1 MKKNKKLFFVC
12 SLLACFI
19 VGCADVAE
27 YGSGKEAGI
36 ECSAQMLE
44 KAAVTEEGY
53 YVLEGSLY
61 EIGKHVIVLET
72 ESGELLAFQMVPE
85 TIICV
90 GGSNE
95 IAEGQAVKV
104 VFDGNVNGTEIEKV
118 SVIAVTVSEE
128 EL

>member
-1 MKKNKKLFFVC
+1 M
-12 SLLACFI
+12 A
-19 VGCADVAE
+19 
-27 YGSGKEAGI
+27 
-36 ECSAQMLE
+36 
-44 KAAVTEEGY
+44 
-53 YVLEGSLY
+53 
-61 EIGKHVIVLET
+61 
-72 ESGELLAFQMVPE
+72 PE

>member
-1 MKKNKKLFFVC
+1 MKKNKKLLFIC

-36 ECSAQMLE
+36 ECSAQALE

-53 YVLEGSLY
+53 YVLEGSLH
-61 EIGKHVIVLET
+61 EIGRHEIVLET
-72 ESGELLAFQMVPE
+72 EGGELLAFQIAPE
-85 TIICV
+85 TIICA
-90 GGSNE
+90 GGYDE
-95 IAEGQAVKV
+95 IAAGQAVKV